1 MAKIIYAH
9 PGRSEYDFHIY
20 TDLDFW
26 DSRRILMDLALVK
39 RNYGDDPKGDDFPTQ
54 VVGKDL
60 SRTAK
65 QKITYRLER
74 AIASPPRH
82 LIVRA
87 ILNDGFFEF
96 DPSRYYPD
104 RWPLARIFFFT
115 FNRLPLDQSSL
126 NSPYKMPRVTY
137 GDGKIRVFSVKRDEK
152 YDPVID
158 DGKASRRRRFIPAC
172 F

>member
-9 PGRSEYDFHIY
+9 PGQSEYDYRIY

-26 DSRRILMDLALVK
+26 DTRRILMDLAMVK
-39 RNYGDDPKGDDFPTQ
+39 RNYGDEPSGDDFPTQ

-60 SRTAK
+60 SRSVK
-65 QKITYRLER
+65 QKIIYRLEK

-82 LIVRA
+82 VIVRA
-87 ILNDGFFEF
+87 IMNDGFFEF
-96 DPSRYYPD
+96 DPSKYYPD

-115 FNRLPLDQSSL
+115 FNRLPLEQSKL

-137 GDGKIRVFSVKRDEK
+137 SDGRIKVFSVQREEK
-152 YDPVID
+152 FDPVID
-158 DGKASRRRRFIPAC
+158 DIKASRRRRFIPSC